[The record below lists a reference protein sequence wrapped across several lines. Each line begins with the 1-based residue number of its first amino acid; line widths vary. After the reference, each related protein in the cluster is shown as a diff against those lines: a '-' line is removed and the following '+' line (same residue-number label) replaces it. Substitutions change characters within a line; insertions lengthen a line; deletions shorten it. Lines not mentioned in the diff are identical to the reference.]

1 MNAMSTRTTMNA
13 TGMTGM
19 NCMTGRR
26 VRALLLVAGMAWGLV
41 AHPAAVLGQSG
52 ASGGGAGGGSTGGGA
67 APAAVA
73 TTGMDALPITSIT
86 LYRSGVGSF
95 LRSGQVTDD
104 AKVQLRFD
112 VSQINDV
119 LKTMQV
125 LDLSGGRV
133 ESVSYASKDPLARRM
148 ASFSLPIGDNP
159 SMQSLLERL
168 RGSVITLQLTEGT
181 VNGTVLSTEVR
192 KVPVAGTG
200 PGGTGAGSI
209 DAAFVNLVTGTG
221 IRSVPIA
228 SIGSFQ
234 LADKALAEELNRA
247 LMALADSRGERSK
260 AVEVTL
266 DGAGKRNIVVGYV
279 HETPVWKTTYRLL
292 LPETEDAGSPAPQ
305 AVMQGWAIVENTT
318 DQDWQN
324 VRLSLVSGRPVSFT
338 MDLYEPLYLNRPDVP
353 VPTLAGVMPRNY
365 DAARDAAGKPGEPG
379 ADAKRAAM
387 RRGEGGT
394 NGAPGRLAAAAAP
407 MPSAGAPGSPGGG
420 GGMQRLEESMATA
433 DGSVDFAAYGA
444 KAAASAREVG
454 EVFQFTLNEPVTIE
468 RQRSAMIP
476 ILSGTVGARRVSIY
490 NPGDRQDFP
499 MRGVEI
505 TNGDT
510 QLLPGPLAVFDGSTY
525 AGDATINQVAAKD
538 KRLIAYAVD
547 LEVNAETRSDSQ
559 NNLTK
564 LVISQG
570 TVRHTYGQRFTTT
583 YVFTNKDTKRQRT
596 IMVEHPRMDGWDYAG
611 AKPVEESATVHR
623 FEVKAEAGKTAELK
637 VVQERTMMEEAG
649 VLGYDM
655 ETLVRYRS
663 EGKLSQAVLDAFK
676 AVATKQMAVQEQERT
691 VANITTQLDELRKE
705 QTRVAGIMKDLDR
718 NSDAYK
724 NLLQKL
730 NSQEKQIDELTGQQK
745 SGRERLVTLQR
756 ELNAYIAGLS
766 VE

>member
-1 MNAMSTRTTMNA
+1 MNAMITRTTMNA

-26 VRALLLVAGMAWGLV
+26 VRAMLLVAGMAWGLV

-52 ASGGGAGGGSTGGGA
+52 ASGGGAGGGSTGGGV

-133 ESVSYASKDPLARRM
+133 ESVSYASKDPLVRRM

-181 VNGTVLSTEVR
+181 VSGTVLSTEVR

-234 LADKALAEELNRA
+234 LADKTLAEELNRA

-338 MDLYEPLYLNRPDVP
+338 MDLYEPLYLNRPDVA

-365 DAARDAAGKPGEPG
+365 DAARDVAGRPGSNDP
-379 ADAKRAAM
+379 RMAM
-387 RRGEGGT
+387 RRGTEGGPT
-394 NGAPGRLAAAAAP
+394 GGGR
-407 MPSAGAPGSPGGG
+407 GIAPGSPPAPASAPALVDVER
-420 GGMQRLEESMATA
+420 MQLAEPKAGAPSGA
-433 DGSVDFAAYGA
+433 DFAEYGA

-547 LEVNAETRSDSQ
+547 LEVNAETRSESQ

-564 LVISQG
+564 LTIVQG
-570 TVRHTYGQRFTTT
+570 VVRHSYGQRFTTT
-583 YVFTNKDTKRQRT
+583 YVFTNKDSKRQRT
-596 IMVEHPRMDGWDYAG
+596 IMVEHPRMDGWNYTG

-655 ETLVRYRS
+655 EALVRYRS

-676 AVATKQMAVQEQERT
+676 AVATKQMAVQDQERT
-691 VANITTQLDELRKE
+691 VANISGQLDELRKE

-745 SGRERLVTLQR
+745 SGRDRLVTLQR

>member
-26 VRALLLVAGMAWGLV
+26 VRAMLLVAGMAWGLV

-67 APAAVA
+67 VPAAVA

-95 LRSGQVTDD
+95 LRSGQVVDD

-112 VSQINDV
+112 VTQINDV

-181 VNGTVLSTEVR
+181 VSGTVLSTEVR

-200 PGGTGAGSI
+200 AGGAGGGSI

-234 LADKALAEELNRA
+234 LADKTLAEELNRA

-365 DAARDAAGKPGEPG
+365 DAARDVAGRPGSNDP
-379 ADAKRAAM
+379 RMAM
-387 RRGEGGT
+387 RRGTEGGPT
-394 NGAPGRLAAAAAP
+394 GGGR
-407 MPSAGAPGSPGGG
+407 GIAPGSPPAPASAAVQEL
-420 GGMQRLEESMATA
+420 MQPAGPKAGAPSGA
-433 DGSVDFAAYGA
+433 DFAEYGA

-547 LEVNAETRSDSQ
+547 LEVNAETRSESQ

-564 LVISQG
+564 LTIVQG
-570 TVRHTYGQRFTTT
+570 VVRHSYGQRFTTT

-596 IMVEHPRMDGWDYAG
+596 IMVEHPRMDGWNYTG

-691 VANITTQLDELRKE
+691 VANVSTQLDELRRE